1 MHKVEQEAPAR
12 YLITSHNMKI
22 CQYPE
27 LHESDYAEL
36 LKELLTAVN
45 TNRGNGKFP
54 ADQQRDFKLE
64 GKFYLTVFVFQILN
78 SDKTINC
85 VQVMQQHWT
94 ALFLQMTE
102 YIGNCQH
109 VQQSLY

>member
-1 MHKVEQEAPAR
+1 
-12 YLITSHNMKI
+12 MKI

-27 LHESDYAEL
+27 LHETDYAEL

-45 TNRGNGKFP
+45 TNRGKEKFP
-54 ADQQRDFKLE
+54 ADLQRGFKLE
-64 GKFYLTVFVFQILN
+64 GKFYLTVFVFEILN

-102 YIGNCQH
+102 CIGNC
-109 VQQSLY
+109 

>member
-54 ADQQRDFKLE
+54 AD
-64 GKFYLTVFVFQILN
+64 
-78 SDKTINC
+78 
-85 VQVMQQHWT
+85 
-94 ALFLQMTE
+94 
-102 YIGNCQH
+102 
-109 VQQSLY
+109 